1 MTARRANSP
10 RRLDPY
16 VPRVLLRHLAE
27 TPEATVHTVDATVV
41 FVDISGF
48 TKLSE
53 RLARRGGREGAEQL
67 ADAIGSCFARL
78 LRVAYTNGGS
88 LLKFGGDALLLLFEG
103 DAHVVRA
110 CSSAVAM
117 RKELRLAARS
127 ESGGPAR
134 GLRMSVGVHSGE
146 FHLFVVGGSHRELLV
161 TGTATTEVTRMEKA
175 AAAGDI
181 VVSRAAAAALP
192 PGCIGAEKGGGRLL
206 RSAPEVRHDAAGE
219 PRWEPEE
226 SLVAG
231 SLSPALCRHVLA
243 GAQPSEHRTA
253 TVAFLRFEGADAL
266 IAAKGAD
273 RAAGVLQELIAA
285 VGAAADER
293 QVCFLGSDIDADG
306 GKIILTAGAPR
317 AIGDEEERMLLVLRR
332 IVDDGLPLPVRI
344 GVHRGALFAGDIG
357 PHYRRTYTVMGDVV
371 NLAARL
377 MAKAPPGEIYATAA
391 VVDRSPTRFRRA
403 PLEPFMVK
411 GKVRPV
417 HALSIGPVRARRG
430 KGDSVPIR
438 FPLIGRD
445 HELALL
451 AQALDDAS
459 RGQGRLIE
467 LVSEPGMGR
476 SRLMEELRDGDADFR
491 ALHVT
496 CEAHATATPYRA
508 WRGLLRELA
517 GVGWEARDEVVLER
531 LRRMLTADDPALL
544 PWLPLLAI
552 AFDVDAPATAEV
564 EQLALA
570 FRGPKLREVIL
581 RFVRGRLPGWA
592 LIEFEDAHLMDEAS
606 AELMHTLEQE
616 LPLLPWLMVVT
627 RRDTES
633 GFVSAA
639 GPHLVRLELGPLDP
653 EQALALAHAVTEA
666 SPLPPHVV
674 RTAAERS
681 GGSPQFL
688 RDLLRAAAAGSSDLP
703 DSVEAAATTRMD
715 RLSPADRELIRRA
728 SVLGVSFHRRHL
740 EALLG
745 GDVPAPTEETWDRLA
760 AYFADDGHGYLR
772 FHRRL
777 VCDVAY
783 AGMPFR
789 ARRELHAAA
798 GMLLEQELGP
808 DADDEAARLCVH
820 FLLAGRHARAWRYA
834 RLAAER
840 AVERSAFADAAQ
852 LYRRALEAAGHFDA
866 PASEVG
872 DVLKALADS
881 FARTGEL
888 READL
893 ALRAARRLAK
903 SDPLRQGGL
912 LLRHAEVAERAGRLV
927 PAVRWARRALR
938 ALDGLDE
945 RAARACRAR
954 TLSVLA
960 TVRQRQGRMEQAIT
974 LCREAISEAEAAGED
989 GALAHACFILD
1000 WALYDS
1006 GRPQEATHSHRSLEV
1021 YERLGE
1027 FDRQAAVL
1035 NNLGGFAYHKGR
1047 WDEAVAL
1054 YRRAADGSQR
1064 AGDVANAA
1072 FGDCNVGEVLSD
1084 QGRWAEAEEAL
1095 RQAIRIWRGS
1105 SYEWGSAFAT
1115 ALLGRTAVRAGR
1127 HSEGLEL
1134 LESSL
1139 RDLRRL
1145 GAMSDAA
1152 LVEAYVAEAHAFR
1165 HEPERALATADR
1177 LLRDARRTA
1186 PLLHRVRAFALAQRG
1201 ALEPAEH
1208 ALEASLAEAL
1218 AQASNFEVA
1227 VTLDAIERLRAGRAS
1242 DIDRAGQQRRDALFA
1257 QLDIAAVPAP
1267 PLPPTSPA
1275 LPRTE
1280 ARAG

>member
-1 MTARRANSP
+1 MTRRQS
-10 RRLDPY
+10 
-16 VPRVLLRHLAE
+16 
-27 TPEATVHTVDATVV
+27 
-41 FVDISGF
+41 
-48 TKLSE
+48 
-53 RLARRGGREGAEQL
+53 RGGR
-67 ADAIGSCFARL
+67 
-78 LRVAYTNGGS
+78 
-88 LLKFGGDALLLLFEG
+88 
-103 DAHVVRA
+103 
-110 CSSAVAM
+110 
-117 RKELRLAARS
+117 
-127 ESGGPAR
+127 
-134 GLRMSVGVHSGE
+134 
-146 FHLFVVGGSHRELLV
+146 
-161 TGTATTEVTRMEKA
+161 
-175 AAAGDI
+175 
-181 VVSRAAAAALP
+181 
-192 PGCIGAEKGGGRLL
+192 
-206 RSAPEVRHDAAGE
+206 
-219 PRWEPEE
+219 PEE

-231 SLSPALCRHVLA
+231 SLSPALRRHVLA

-273 RAAGVLQELIAA
+273 RAADVLRELIAA

-317 AIGDEEERMLLVLRR
+317 ATGDEEERMLLVLRR

-391 VVDRSPTRFRRA
+391 VVDRSPTRFRSA

-451 AQALDDAS
+451 ARALDDAS

-496 CEAHATATPYRA
+496 CEAYATATPYRA

-517 GVGWEARDEVVLER
+517 GVGWEDPDEAVLER
-531 LRRMLTADDPALL
+531 LRRTLTAEDPALL

-552 AFDVDAPATAEV
+552 AFDMDAPATAEV
-564 EQLALA
+564 EQLAPA
-570 FRGPKLREVIL
+570 FRAPKLREVIL

-616 LPLLPWLMVVT
+616 LPLLPWLVVVT

-633 GFVSAA
+633 GFIPAP

-740 EALLG
+740 DALRG
-745 GDVPAPTEETWDRLA
+745 GDVPAPTAETWERLA

-772 FHRRL
+772 FRRRL

-783 AGMPFR
+783 AGMSFR
-789 ARRELHAAA
+789 VRRELHAAA
-798 GMLLEQELGP
+798 GMLLERELGP

-840 AVERSAFADAAQ
+840 AAERSAFADAAQ
-852 LYRRALEAAGHFDA
+852 LYRRALEAASPFRRARGRGRRRVGGA
-866 PASEVG
+866 RPTAWLGPASSVMRTSRCAPRAVWPAPTRSEREGCCSATPRWPSAPGGSSPRSAGRGERCERSTVSMISRHG
-872 DVLKALADS
+872 HAALARS
-881 FARTGEL
+881 RCSRRCGSARDGWS
-888 READL
+888 R
-893 ALRAARRLAK
+893 RSRSAARRSTRPRPPARTAR
-903 SDPLRQGGL
+903 SPMP
-912 LLRHAEVAERAGRLV
+912 ASSSTGRSTT
-927 PAVRWARRALR
+927 PAALR
-938 ALDGLDE
+938 
-945 RAARACRAR
+945 RQR
-954 TLSVLA
+954 TLTA
-960 TVRQRQGRMEQAIT
+960 R
-974 LCREAISEAEAAGED
+974 
-989 GALAHACFILD
+989 
-1000 WALYDS
+1000 W
-1006 GRPQEATHSHRSLEV
+1006 RST
-1021 YERLGE
+1021 
-1027 FDRQAAVL
+1027 
-1035 NNLGGFAYHKGR
+1035 
-1047 WDEAVAL
+1047 
-1054 YRRAADGSQR
+1054 S
-1064 AGDVANAA
+1064 
-1072 FGDCNVGEVLSD
+1072 
-1084 QGRWAEAEEAL
+1084 
-1095 RQAIRIWRGS
+1095 
-1105 SYEWGSAFAT
+1105 GSASSI
-1115 ALLGRTAVRAGR
+1115 VR
-1127 HSEGLEL
+1127 
-1134 LESSL
+1134 
-1139 RDLRRL
+1139 RRC
-1145 GAMSDAA
+1145 
-1152 LVEAYVAEAHAFR
+1152 
-1165 HEPERALATADR
+1165 
-1177 LLRDARRTA
+1177 
-1186 PLLHRVRAFALAQRG
+1186 
-1201 ALEPAEH
+1201 
-1208 ALEASLAEAL
+1208 
-1218 AQASNFEVA
+1218 
-1227 VTLDAIERLRAGRAS
+1227 
-1242 DIDRAGQQRRDALFA
+1242 
-1257 QLDIAAVPAP
+1257 
-1267 PLPPTSPA
+1267 
-1275 LPRTE
+1275 
-1280 ARAG
+1280 

>member
-10 RRLDPY
+10 RPLDPY

-27 TPEATVHTVDATVV
+27 TPEATVHTLDATVV

-48 TKLSE
+48 TNLSE

-67 ADAIGSCFARL
+67 ADAIGSCFERL

-103 DAHVVRA
+103 EAHVVRA

-117 RKELRLAARS
+117 RRELRLAARS

-181 VVSRAAAAALP
+181 LVSRATAAALP

-206 RSAPEVRHDAAGE
+206 RSAPEVRHDAEAE
-219 PRWEPEE
+219 PRWAPEE

-231 SLSPALCRHVLA
+231 SLSPALRRHVLA

-273 RAAGVLQELIAA
+273 RAAGVLRELIAA

-391 VVDRSPTRFRRA
+391 VVDRSPTRFRSA

-451 AQALDDAS
+451 ARALDDAS

-476 SRLMEELRDGDADFR
+476 SRLMEELRDGDVDFR

-517 GVGWEARDEVVLER
+517 GVGWEDPDEAALER
-531 LRRMLTADDPALL
+531 LRRTLTEEDPALL

-552 AFDVDAPATAEV
+552 AFDMEAPATAEV
-564 EQLALA
+564 EQLAPA
-570 FRGPKLREVIL
+570 FRAPKLREVIL

-606 AELMHTLEQE
+606 AELLHTLEQE
-616 LPLLPWLMVVT
+616 LPLLPWLVVVT

-633 GFVSAA
+633 GFVAA
-639 GPHLVRLELGPLDP
+639 PGPHLVRLELTPLDP
-653 EQALALAHAVTEA
+653 DETLALAHAVTES

-715 RLSPADRELIRRA
+715 RLGPADRELIRRA
-728 SVLGVSFHRRHL
+728 SVLGVSFHPHHL

-745 GDVPAPTEETWDRLA
+745 GDVPRPDR
-760 AYFADDGHGYLR
+760 
-772 FHRRL
+772 
-777 VCDVAY
+777 
-783 AGMPFR
+783 
-789 ARRELHAAA
+789 
-798 GMLLEQELGP
+798 
-808 DADDEAARLCVH
+808 
-820 FLLAGRHARAWRYA
+820 
-834 RLAAER
+834 
-840 AVERSAFADAAQ
+840 
-852 LYRRALEAAGHFDA
+852 
-866 PASEVG
+866 
-872 DVLKALADS
+872 
-881 FARTGEL
+881 
-888 READL
+888 
-893 ALRAARRLAK
+893 
-903 SDPLRQGGL
+903 
-912 LLRHAEVAERAGRLV
+912 
-927 PAVRWARRALR
+927 
-938 ALDGLDE
+938 
-945 RAARACRAR
+945 
-954 TLSVLA
+954 
-960 TVRQRQGRMEQAIT
+960 
-974 LCREAISEAEAAGED
+974 
-989 GALAHACFILD
+989 
-1000 WALYDS
+1000 
-1006 GRPQEATHSHRSLEV
+1006 
-1021 YERLGE
+1021 
-1027 FDRQAAVL
+1027 
-1035 NNLGGFAYHKGR
+1035 
-1047 WDEAVAL
+1047 
-1054 YRRAADGSQR
+1054 
-1064 AGDVANAA
+1064 
-1072 FGDCNVGEVLSD
+1072 
-1084 QGRWAEAEEAL
+1084 
-1095 RQAIRIWRGS
+1095 
-1105 SYEWGSAFAT
+1105 
-1115 ALLGRTAVRAGR
+1115 
-1127 HSEGLEL
+1127 
-1134 LESSL
+1134 
-1139 RDLRRL
+1139 RDLGAPRGVFRR
-1145 GAMSDAA
+1145 
-1152 LVEAYVAEAHAFR
+1152 
-1165 HEPERALATADR
+1165 
-1177 LLRDARRTA
+1177 
-1186 PLLHRVRAFALAQRG
+1186 
-1201 ALEPAEH
+1201 
-1208 ALEASLAEAL
+1208 
-1218 AQASNFEVA
+1218 
-1227 VTLDAIERLRAGRAS
+1227 
-1242 DIDRAGQQRRDALFA
+1242 
-1257 QLDIAAVPAP
+1257 
-1267 PLPPTSPA
+1267 
-1275 LPRTE
+1275 
-1280 ARAG
+1280 

>member
-1 MTARRANSP
+1 M
-10 RRLDPY
+10 
-16 VPRVLLRHLAE
+16 
-27 TPEATVHTVDATVV
+27 
-41 FVDISGF
+41 
-48 TKLSE
+48 
-53 RLARRGGREGAEQL
+53 
-67 ADAIGSCFARL
+67 
-78 LRVAYTNGGS
+78 
-88 LLKFGGDALLLLFEG
+88 
-103 DAHVVRA
+103 
-110 CSSAVAM
+110 
-117 RKELRLAARS
+117 
-127 ESGGPAR
+127 
-134 GLRMSVGVHSGE
+134 
-146 FHLFVVGGSHRELLV
+146 
-161 TGTATTEVTRMEKA
+161 
-175 AAAGDI
+175 
-181 VVSRAAAAALP
+181 
-192 PGCIGAEKGGGRLL
+192 
-206 RSAPEVRHDAAGE
+206 RHDAEEE
-219 PRWEPEE
+219 PRWAPEE
-226 SLVAG
+226 ALVAG
-231 SLSPALCRHVLA
+231 SLSPALRKHVLA

-266 IAAKGAD
+266 IAAKGAE
-273 RAAGVLQELIAA
+273 RAAGVLRELIAT

-332 IVDDGLPLPVRI
+332 IIDDGLPLPVRI

-357 PHYRRTYTVMGDVV
+357 PDYRRTYTVMGDVV

-377 MAKAPPGEIYATAA
+377 MSKAPPGEIYATAA
-391 VVDRSPTRFRRA
+391 VVDRSPSRFRSA
-403 PLEPFMVK
+403 PLKPFMVK

-451 AQALDDAS
+451 ARALDDAS

-517 GVGWEARDEVVLER
+517 GVAWEDHDEVALEQ
-531 LRRMLTADDPALL
+531 LRRTLTEEDPALL

-564 EQLALA
+564 EQLAPA
-570 FRGPKLREVIL
+570 FRAPKLREVIL

-606 AELMHTLEQE
+606 AELLHTLEQE
-616 LPLLPWLMVVT
+616 LPLLPWLVVVT

-633 GFVSAA
+633 GFVAA
-639 GPHLVRLELGPLDP
+639 PGPHLVLLELKPLDP
-653 EQALALAHAVTEA
+653 DETLALAHAVTES

-688 RDLLRAAAAGSSDLP
+688 RDLLRAAAEGSSDLP

-715 RLSPADRELIRRA
+715 RLGPADRELIRRA
-728 SVLGVSFHRRHL
+728 SVLGVSFQSHHL

-745 GDVPAPTEETWDRLA
+745 GDVPAPTEETWERLA
-760 AYFADDGHGYLR
+760 AYFADDDHGNLR
-772 FHRRL
+772 FRRRL

-798 GMLLEQELGP
+798 GMLLERELGP
-808 DADDEAARLCVH
+808 DADDEAARLSGH
-820 FLLAGRHARAWRYA
+820 FLLAGRNARAWRYA

-852 LYRRALEAAGHFDA
+852 LYRRAVEAAGRFDA
-866 PASEVG
+866 PAGEVG
-872 DVLKALADS
+872 DVLEALGDS
-881 FARTGEL
+881 LARTGEL
-888 READL
+888 RDADL
-893 ALRAARRLAK
+893 ALRAARRLAG
-903 SDPLRQGGL
+903 SDPLREGGL
-912 LLRHAEVAERAGRLV
+912 LLRHAEVAERAGRVV

-938 ALDGLDE
+938 ALDGLDD
-945 RAARACRAR
+945 RGARACRAR

-960 TVRQRQGRMEQAIT
+960 TVRQRQGRMEQAIA

-1006 GRPQEATHSHRSLEV
+1006 GRPRRRRILTARWRSTS
-1021 YERLGE
+1021 GW
-1027 FDRQAAVL
+1027 ASSI
-1035 NNLGGFAYHKGR
+1035 GR
-1047 WDEAVAL
+1047 
-1054 YRRAADGSQR
+1054 RR
-1064 AGDVANAA
+1064 
-1072 FGDCNVGEVLSD
+1072 C
-1084 QGRWAEAEEAL
+1084 
-1095 RQAIRIWRGS
+1095 
-1105 SYEWGSAFAT
+1105 
-1115 ALLGRTAVRAGR
+1115 
-1127 HSEGLEL
+1127 
-1134 LESSL
+1134 
-1139 RDLRRL
+1139 
-1145 GAMSDAA
+1145 
-1152 LVEAYVAEAHAFR
+1152 
-1165 HEPERALATADR
+1165 
-1177 LLRDARRTA
+1177 
-1186 PLLHRVRAFALAQRG
+1186 
-1201 ALEPAEH
+1201 
-1208 ALEASLAEAL
+1208 
-1218 AQASNFEVA
+1218 
-1227 VTLDAIERLRAGRAS
+1227 
-1242 DIDRAGQQRRDALFA
+1242 
-1257 QLDIAAVPAP
+1257 
-1267 PLPPTSPA
+1267 
-1275 LPRTE
+1275 
-1280 ARAG
+1280 